1 MKSIILRTGQTL
13 AVAAVVVVAT
23 TVTAAAQVEIARQQ
37 SLIATVPSGAWCA
50 PNVPVT
56 INAPE
61 RSSFRDGDWAF
72 REIGGTIRRTM
83 DDVCPVATHLN
94 IIGRVDGREVYNG
107 RLGPDTGDRIVG
119 SYVDGSGTGSGT
131 VTSAPS
137 TSQPATSSSSAS
149 YRDQVREAQTLLN
162 RLGYNAGPTDGLMGP
177 RTRSAVRSFQRA
189 HDLSVTGEVNQDL
202 ISALIS
208 AEG

>member
-1 MKSIILRTGQTL
+1 MKSTILRTGQSL
-13 AVAAVVVVAT
+13 AAAAVVVVAT

-37 SLIATVPSGAWCA
+37 SLVATVPSGAWCA

-56 INAPE
+56 INAPN

-83 DDVCPVATHLN
+83 DEVCPVATHLN
-94 IIGRVDGREVYNG
+94 IIGRVDGTEVYNG

-119 SYVDGSGTGSGT
+119 SYVDGSGTVRSSPAT
-131 VTSAPS
+131 T
-137 TSQPATSSSSAS
+137 QPATSSPSPS

-162 RLGYNAGPTDGLMGP
+162 RLGYNAGPADGLMGP